1 MKRLGKMCNTLS
13 RDEVMERLDFAL
25 KSAGIGAY
33 GWDLPEGIM
42 RWDTQ
47 MYVLFGLE
55 PGVRA
60 TGEIAD
66 RTRNRESR

>member
-1 MKRLGKMCNTLS
+1 LEKCAT
-13 RDEVMERLDFAL
+13 RDEVMGRLDFAL

-55 PGVRA
+55 PGHGRR
-60 TGEIAD
+60 GKIAD
-66 RTRNRESR
+66 PIRNRESR